1 MYCEILETA
10 MSSSSLSSGSAGGE
24 QVTEIMHFMRGRF
37 YSTHLKNTS

>member
-24 QVTEIMHFMRGRF
+24 EVIEIMIF
-37 YSTHLKNTS
+37 L